1 MHYYKYYKMKNM
13 ILLLIIAIILCY
25 CIFCN
30 YYETNSNIE
39 NITTHEITI
48 SDSGA
53 SVNQIKKTKVGDIK
67 GLKKKKIGGGVQ
79 TTVVSYQK

>member
-1 MHYYKYYKMKNM
+1 MKNM
-13 ILLLIIAIILCY
+13 IFLIFVVVILGY

-30 YYETNSNIE
+30 HHEINSNIE
-39 NITTHEITI
+39 NIATHEITI

-53 SVNQIKKTKVGDIK
+53 NVKQIKKTKVGDIK
-67 GLKKKKIGGGVQ
+67 GLKKKKIGGGEQ